1 MKTSSS
7 HTSRSNRPAHRK
19 DAPLTLIHET
29 SNEAPV
35 APRRRRSAKAPAVPI
50 APSPSEGRLAK
61 TVMESLED
69 AKAEDIVSIDLRG
82 KTSIADMML
91 VASGRSTVHVGAIAD
106 RVIKACKEAGLASPR
121 VEGIPNCDWVLID
134 AHDVI
139 VHVFRP
145 EVRQFYNLEKMWA
158 PERPAEP
165 HAANH

>member
-69 AKAEDIVSIDLRG
+69 AKAEDIVSIDLTGR
-82 KTSIADMML
+82 TTIADLMII
-91 VASGRSTVHVGAIAD
+91 ATGRSNVHVGAIAD
-106 RVIKACKEAGLASPR
+106 RIARACREAGFPSPR
-121 VEGIPNCDWVLID
+121 IEGTPHCDWVLLDLGD
-134 AHDVI
+134 AI
-139 VHVFRP
+139 VHVFRN
-145 EVRQFYNLEKMWA
+145 EVRQFYNLEKMWSA
-158 PERPAEP
+158 DRPGEP
-165 HAANH
+165 RAS